1 MECNATKSLAF
12 RTTYLSLVSEQFK
25 SVLVYVSML
34 VKGGTTLSYCKVVS
48 ECVTACQS
56 SSERA

>member
-1 MECNATKSLAF
+1 MECSATKSLAF
-12 RTTYLSLVSEQFK
+12 WTKHLSLVSEQFK
-25 SVLVYVSML
+25 SVLFYVAML

-48 ECVTACQS
+48 KCVTACQS